1 MSCRVN
7 LGIFVVALTM
17 HPLHTSAIVSMLL
30 VLSGCCTKK
39 DCEEWNQIQNVVF
52 AGFASDI
59 DSVAAEVF
67 VAGSNFSVR
76 VDSAF
81 GPAGTAFP
89 GDSDQLVYLT
99 NGLSQFHD
107 YRFTL
112 RWSGMEEVFEV
123 TDLVVERE
131 TCNSCFP
138 YNPASNFFD
147 QLRGYAVNG
156 SPEFGPRIIIRRY

>member
-1 MSCRVN
+1 
-7 LGIFVVALTM
+7 M
-17 HPLHTSAIVSMLL
+17 HPLHTSAIFSMLL
-30 VLSGCCTKK
+30 VLNGCCTKRE
-39 DCEEWNQIQNVVF
+39 CEELNQIQNVVF

-59 DSVAAEVF
+59 DSVAVEVF

-81 GPAGTAFP
+81 GPAGTAYP

-99 NGLSQFHD
+99 NGLSRFHD

-112 RWSGMEEVFEV
+112 QWSGMEEVFAV
-123 TDLVVERE
+123 TDLVVVRE

-138 YNPASNFFD
+138 YNPAGNFFD

-156 SPEFGPRIIIRRY
+156 HPEFGPRIIIRRY